1 MPTAPS
7 TTWVYTP
14 NKTDHLT
21 RGFTSKV
28 VYNYHYQYGVLVAD
42 TGDVFT
48 ELNTFGKNTKGSY
61 TLPSKYFAGDDGQC
75 FRITM
80 YFEKAVDGADMNIEQ
95 GVYDVDNSITL
106 GIASPTFPT
115 PTDSAGGTTLSKY
128 ECYITKLYTPGDTT
142 YHLQATGNITY
153 ASKADGSALFMT
165 PFNNYVALTNG
176 ITPVYQFSI
185 LNKCAAD
192 INVLSLMIEEIS

>member
-1 MPTAPS
+1 MPAAPS
-7 TTWVYTP
+7 TGWVYTP

-28 VYNYHYQYGVLVAD
+28 IYNYQYQAGVLVAD
-42 TGDVFT
+42 SSEVFT
-48 ELNTFGKNTKGSY
+48 EINTFSKNTKGSY
-61 TLPSKYFAGDDGQC
+61 TLPSNYFAGDDGQC

-95 GVYDVDNSITL
+95 CVYDVNNTTL
-106 GIASPTFPT
+106 LTIASPTITT
-115 PTDSAGGTTLSKY
+115 PTDVTGGTTLSKY

-142 YHLQATGNITY
+142 YHLQAIGNITY
-153 ASKADGSALFMT
+153 ASKADGVGLCMT
-165 PFNNYVALTNG
+165 PFNNFIALTNG
-176 ITPVYQFSI
+176 TTPVYQFYI
-185 LNKCAAD
+185 LNSCLAD

>member
-1 MPTAPS
+1 MPAAPS
-7 TTWVYTP
+7 TGWVYTP

-28 VYNYHYQYGVLVAD
+28 IYNYQYQAGVLVAD
-42 TGDVFT
+42 SSDVFT
-48 ELNTFGKNTKGSY
+48 EINTFSKNTKGSY

-95 GVYDVDNSITL
+95 CVYDVDNTTL
-106 GIASPTFPT
+106 LTIASPTITT
-115 PTDSAGGTTLSKY
+115 PTDVTGGTTLSKY

-153 ASKADGSALFMT
+153 ASKADGVGLCMT
-165 PFNNYVALTNG
+165 PFNNFIALTNG
-176 ITPVYQFSI
+176 ITPVYQFYI
-185 LNKCAAD
+185 LNSCLAD

>member
-1 MPTAPS
+1 MPAAPS
-7 TTWVYTP
+7 IRWVYTP

-28 VYNYHYQYGVLVAD
+28 IYNYQYQAGVLVAD
-42 TGDVFT
+42 SSEVFT
-48 ELNTFGKNTKGSY
+48 EINTFSKNTKGSY

-80 YFEKAVDGADMNIEQ
+80 YFEKAVDGDDMNIQQ
-95 GVYDVDNSITL
+95 GVYDVNNSIVL
-106 GIASPTFPT
+106 NIASPTFNT
-115 PTDSAGGTTLSKY
+115 PTDSAGGTTLAKY

-165 PFNNYVALTNG
+165 PFNNYIALTNG
-176 ITPVYQFSI
+176 TTPVYQFYI
-185 LNKCAAD
+185 LNKCSAD

>member
-1 MPTAPS
+1 MPAAPS
-7 TTWVYTP
+7 TRWVYTP

-28 VYNYHYQYGVLVAD
+28 IYNYQYQAGVLVAD
-42 TGDVFT
+42 SSEVFT
-48 ELNTFGKNTKGSY
+48 EINTFSKNTKGSY

-80 YFEKAVDGADMNIEQ
+80 YFEKAVDGYDMNIEQ
-95 GVYDVDNSITL
+95 GVKDVDNSITL
-106 GIASPTFPT
+106 GIASPTFNT
-115 PTDSAGGTTLSKY
+115 PTDSAGGTTLAKY

-165 PFNNYVALTNG
+165 PFNNYIALTNG

-185 LNKCAAD
+185 SNKCSAD